1 MFRFTKQERLCSR
14 KAIEILYNKG
24 KAKNIFPFRII
35 VLKSD
40 AEKHLD
46 KEKYPVRFMISV
58 PKKRIK
64 LAVKRNRV
72 KRLVREAW
80 RLNKH
85 RLYEEM
91 HKKQLHCD
99 VMLLYLTSDLPELKD
114 VESKLPAVFNFILG
128 EITRD

>member
-14 KAIEILYNKG
+14 KAIEILYTKG
-24 KAKNIFPFRII
+24 KAKNIFPFRVI
-35 VLKSD
+35 VIKSD
-40 AEKHLD
+40 PEKHLN
-46 KEKYPVRFMISV
+46 KEKYPARFMISV

-85 RLYEEM
+85 KLYAELL
-91 HKKQLHCD
+91 KKNAHCD
-99 VMLLYLTSDLPELKD
+99 VMLVYITSDLPELKG
-114 VESKLPAVFNFILG
+114 VENKMPAVFNFIVG